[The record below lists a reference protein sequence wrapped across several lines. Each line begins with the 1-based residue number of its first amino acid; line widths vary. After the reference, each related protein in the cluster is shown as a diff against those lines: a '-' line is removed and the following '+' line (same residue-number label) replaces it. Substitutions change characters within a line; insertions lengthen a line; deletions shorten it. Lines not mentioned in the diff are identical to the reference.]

1 MEKNYSIM
9 VQHLKRKKAVSI
21 LALAFMASI
30 SVNGQTWT
38 GAVDTDF
45 LNAANWSTGATP
57 VTGVAITIPAVTN
70 NPIVVSGTTSV
81 SGAISITL
89 GGNLKVQG
97 SLSPSAISYT
107 GGTIVV
113 DGGTLNVRSNLYLG
127 VKDNPATVTV
137 NSGTLNAR
145 TSLIV
150 GENGDCVLDINGG
163 TVSVDQN
170 SNGSTIIVGGYT
182 KNGIIN
188 LNGGSLITNPLKVGT
203 AALAIQ
209 DQPTRTGTGKLIING
224 GTLVLRGDQKAFI
237 DGYVEGGKIVAGA
250 GKKIVVTVIPAIPA
264 IIADPT
270 ATPPVIGVAAVAAY
284 TNVTAQAIL
293 GMDSKTLN
301 NSFSVYP
308 NPSKGVININAKN
321 TSGNLNVS
329 IYNLLGQ
336 QVLSSSLE
344 GNNSGNYSLDAS
356 TKLTSGTYIVN
367 IKSDSSNYSSKIV
380 VE

>member
-9 VQHLKRKKAVSI
+9 VQQLKRKKAVSI

-30 SVNGQTWT
+30 SVNAQTWT
-38 GAVDTDF
+38 GTTGNDF
-45 LNAANWSTGATP
+45 VTATNWDTGAAP
-57 VTGVAITIPAVTN
+57 IAGGNVTINTATN
-70 NPIVVSGTTSV
+70 NPIVATTTSSV
-81 SGAISITL
+81 CSTLTLTVGATL
-89 GGNLKVQG
+89 EIQG
-97 SLSPSAISYT
+97 TLFSSAACYT
-107 GGTIVV
+107 GGTITIN
-113 DGGTLNVRSNLYLG
+113 GGTLNVDNNLYFG
-127 VKDNPATVTV
+127 ITNNIGTCTI
-137 NSGTLNAR
+137 NSGTLKTKSA
-145 TSLIV
+145 LIV
-150 GENGDCVLDINGG
+150 GEKGEGILNINGG
-163 TVSVDQN
+163 NVTT
-170 SNGSTIIVGGYT
+170 GSTIIIGGYYAAST
-182 KNGIIN
+182 VN
-188 LNGGSLITNPLKVGT
+188 LNEGTLVPKASLVGT
-203 AALAIQ
+203 AAIAIKEAGKNSPLASGIL
-209 DQPTRTGTGKLIING
+209 RING
-224 GTLVLRGDQKAFI
+224 GTLVLGGDQKAFI

-250 GKKIVVTVIPAIPA
+250 GKKIVVTVVPAIPA

-270 ATPPVIGVAAVAAY
+270 ATPPVIAVAAVAAY

-321 TSGNLNVS
+321 TAGNLNVS